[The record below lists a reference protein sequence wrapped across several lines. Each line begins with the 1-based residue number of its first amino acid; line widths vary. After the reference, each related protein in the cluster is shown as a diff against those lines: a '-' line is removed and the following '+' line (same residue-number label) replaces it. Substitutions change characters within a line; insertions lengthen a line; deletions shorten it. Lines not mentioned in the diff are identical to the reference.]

1 MTKMTHEDWLQRI
14 AEAIDANQLILP
26 SLPEVAIQVRTL
38 TGKDD
43 CDVSLLERTIAKDA
57 AITAR
62 LIKVAGNASR
72 LRGKPLTSLRLA
84 ITSLGL
90 NLVRSLVTQLAILQT
105 MNRSGDPA
113 RLKGFVASSL
123 SISALCHTIAEHHPH
138 LDPEQA
144 SLAGLLH
151 DIGKLPLRDFC
162 RKQSG
167 ISPTLAQS
175 LEQALHPQVGA
186 LMLEH
191 WQMDSSLIDVA
202 REHEDMQR
210 TGNTKPD
217 YTDLVITANLIHY
230 GVDKGRYAHLK
241 GMRIPALEKSL
252 PDHLKASLKGSSEQ
266 RMAMAL
272 QLIQ

>member
-1 MTKMTHEDWLQRI
+1 MTNLTHEEWLQRI
-14 AEAIDANQLILP
+14 AKAIDANQLILP
-26 SLPEVAIQVRTL
+26 SLPEVAIQVRAL
-38 TGKDD
+38 TGDGD
-43 CDVSLLERTIAKDA
+43 CDVGLLERTIAKDA

-72 LRGKPLTSLRLA
+72 MRGKPLTSLRLA

-105 MNRSGDPA
+105 MNQYGDPT

-123 SISALCHTIAEHHPH
+123 GISALCHSLAEHHRH

-162 RKQSG
+162 RKQPG
-167 ISPTLAQS
+167 ISPVLAQS
-175 LEQALHPQVGA
+175 LEQALHPEVGA

-191 WQMDSSLIDVA
+191 WQMDRSLIEVA
-202 REHEDMQR
+202 REHESMQR
-210 TGNTKPD
+210 TGGTEPD
-217 YTDLVITANLIHY
+217 YTDLVITANLVHY
-230 GVDKGRYAHLK
+230 GVEKGRYAHLK
-241 GMRIPALEKSL
+241 GKRIPALEKSL
-252 PDHLKASLKGSSEQ
+252 PEKLKGTLKESSEQ
-266 RMAMAL
+266 RMASAL
-272 QLIQ
+272 QLIE

>member
-1 MTKMTHEDWLQRI
+1 MTTEEYEVWLARI
-14 AEAIDANQLILP
+14 TQAIDANQLILP
-26 SLPEVAIQVRTL
+26 SLPEVALQVRTL
-38 TGKDD
+38 TGQDD
-43 CDVSLLERTIAKDA
+43 CDISAVERTIAKDA

-62 LIKVAGNASR
+62 LLKVAGNAAR

-123 SISALCHTIAEHHPH
+123 SISALCHSLAEHHRH

-144 SLAGLLH
+144 ALAGLLH

-162 RKQSG
+162 RHHPDV
-167 ISPTLAQS
+167 SPQLAHQ

-186 LMLEH
+186 LMLER
-191 WQMDSSLIDVA
+191 WQMEPSLIEVA
-202 REHEDMQR
+202 RDHENMQR
-210 TGNTKPD
+210 TGSNRTD
-217 YTDLVITANLIHY
+217 YTDLVIAANLMHY

-241 GMRIPALEKSL
+241 GERIPAMEKAL
-252 PDHLKASLKGSSEQ
+252 PEGLGDSVQGSSEQ
-266 RMAMAL
+266 RMAQSL
-272 QLIQ
+272 KLID